1 VENKIHYRIDNSKS
15 YDHVQGVIPITT
27 KTFCSYKNTIEDSI
41 NSFNKNVEWDGMW
54 DLSEAEERLK
64 IGDVLWIGV
73 DKEGPLAHVWFKD
86 NYLYNMYVDPR
97 RPDNYAVRFVQF
109 CIQFIDS
116 KEIILYCDEWN
127 IAAQKM
133 FEKVGFEKYTPNK

>member
-1 VENKIHYRIDNSKS
+1 MSEETLSAQKEWGKLFQDNNVSK
-15 YDHVQGVIPITT
+15 TAA
-27 KTFCSYKNTIEDSI
+27 KNILTAYEQ
-41 NSFNKNVEWDGMW
+41 FKV
-54 DLSEAEERLK
+54 SEAEERLK